1 MPRIA
6 VLALSALLVP
16 VLAFAGCG
24 EDDPGTDAEF
34 VTQLCEAKRDLD
46 ASLATAIQE
55 ASSQTDAAAALEE
68 LVEPLEDFVE
78 AFKDASPPEDLED
91 WHGEAGD
98 EMAAAVERFKDEK
111 TLASLE
117 GFGDSPVPDPPA
129 EAKQRLRSA
138 AEDIEACDGVA
149 FLKP

>member
-1 MPRIA
+1 MSRFA
-6 VLALSALLVP
+6 ALVLPALLVP
-16 VLAFAGCG
+16 ALALAGCG
-24 EDDPGTDAEF
+24 DDEPGTDAEF
-34 VTQLCEAKRDLD
+34 VAQLCEAKRDLD
-46 ASLATAIQE
+46 ASLATAIQD
-55 ASSQTDAAAALEE
+55 ASSQTDAAAALDE

-78 AFKDASPPEDLED
+78 AFKDSSPPGDLAE

-98 EMAAAVERFKDEK
+98 EMETAVERFKDEK

-129 EAKQRLRSA
+129 EAKLRLRSA
-138 AEDIEACDGVA
+138 AEDIEACEGVA